1 MKVGSAVELFF
12 DLLNSEFRRGWL
24 VGYWRGPT
32 RIHEWKLMMK
42 LLTLLLLDETLT
54 GLEKIILQLA
64 DR

>member
-32 RIHEWKLMMK
+32 RIHELMMK
-42 LLTLLLLDETLT
+42 LLTLLLLDKTLT